1 MKKAILLLF
10 LPVFAVA
17 QTPKTTNLTSKIEH
31 VTVFFNGAQIERS
44 ASGPLS
50 IGRSEIVF
58 KGLTAQLDERSVQ
71 VSGEGDF
78 TLLSVS
84 QRTDFADADAAKDAL
99 DNLSKQHDILTERIK
114 LEENQQ
120 FVIQQEETILQR
132 NQVQLVGVQN
142 STLKLDDLKQMIDF
156 QRLRFND
163 LLNKRLE
170 IEKDLKNLRE
180 KLSIV
185 DKQLKQLGNPKKE
198 ETHSIIVLVEAKKA
212 TTASFKITYRVEEA
226 SWSPYYD
233 LRAKDISSPL
243 TFQMKAKIQQDSDE
257 DWKNVKLT
265 LAPSSPKVDNQK
277 ANLQAWLLRK
287 PEEKPRLRKLK
298 QSVEDSANLERDPSV
313 KHVSG
318 VVKDAET
325 GEVLIGASV
334 TISGTTKGTL
344 TDLEGKYELDIPSTA
359 SYLSISYT
367 GYTSFNMP
375 IYSNKINVKLGGGA
389 ALEEVV
395 VVGYGTVKE
404 RSTTNSIVYDIE
416 TPYTIVANDEPIDV
430 DIKETIIAANYQ
442 HIVTPKL
449 DPDAFLM
456 AQITDWTQYNF
467 VSAEANIFFEG
478 TYAGKT
484 RINASQTSDTL
495 TISLGRDKNVVVTRT
510 KLKDFTKTKFLSDRR
525 SDSRAYEIVVK
536 NKRNTPLSILVEDQI
551 PISTDKTIEVEKDVN
566 SAEIDELTGKL
577 TWKLKVAAGKEG
589 KVKFNYSVKYP
600 KDYRLI
606 VD

>member
-84 QRTDFADADAAKDAL
+84 QRTDFADAEATKDAL
-99 DNLSKQHDILTERIK
+99 DDLSKQHDILTERIK

-142 STLKLDDLKQMIDF
+142 STLKLEDLKQMIDF

-180 KLSIV
+180 KLTV
-185 DKQLKQLGNPKKE
+185 VEQQVRELRTPKTNATKE
-198 ETHSIIVLVEAKKA
+198 IIAVVEAKSSTSA
-212 TTASFKITYRVEEA
+212 TFKISYIVPNSRWT
-226 SWSPYYD
+226 PTYD
-233 LRAKDISSPL
+233 LRVRNLTEPL
-243 TFQMKAKIQQDSDE
+243 SMQMKANVLQASGE
-257 DWKNVKLT
+257 DWKDVKLT
-265 LAPSSPKVDNQK
+265 LSTGNPTENGTKPTLKPWFLQRKEQPSAYSVDGLLLGRAAGVAIAADKNESSQPRKQEAKPAPPPPALEPAFTPQVAEKQQVTSTIFAIELPYSILKNGK
-277 ANLQAWLLRK
+277 AN
-287 PEEKPRLRKLK
+287 
-298 QSVEDSANLERDPSV
+298 V
-313 KHVSG
+313 
-318 VVKDAET
+318 
-325 GEVLIGASV
+325 
-334 TISGTTKGTL
+334 
-344 TDLEGKYELDIPSTA
+344 
-359 SYLSISYT
+359 
-367 GYTSFNMP
+367 
-375 IYSNKINVKLGGGA
+375 
-389 ALEEVV
+389 
-395 VVGYGTVKE
+395 
-404 RSTTNSIVYDIE
+404 
-416 TPYTIVANDEPIDV
+416 V
-430 DIKETIIAANYQ
+430 DIKNLTIPATYEHYVA
-442 HIVTPKL
+442 PKL
-449 DPDAFLM
+449 DGDAFLT
-456 AQITDWTQYNF
+456 AKVSEWEQY
-467 VSAEANIFFEG
+467 SLLSGEANLFLEGIF
-478 TYAGKT
+478 TGKMFL
-484 RINASQTSDTL
+484 NAQSTDDTL

-551 PISTDKTIEVEKDVN
+551 PISTEKTIEVEKDVN
-566 SAEIDELTGKL
+566 IAEIDELTGKL
-577 TWKLKVAAGKEG
+577 TWKLKVAAGKES
-589 KVKFNYSVKYP
+589 KVKFNYAVKYP

-606 VD
+606 VE